1 MKTKTKTKTKFVVS
15 ICALTLIFT
24 ACKKDAVT
32 PESVLDC
39 NGIENGVAV
48 VDSCGDCQQAYIYN
62 YVSHDVVYLD
72 DTTDITLVGTT
83 MLVMPEDAGNPY
95 WNSGCIPAVVY
106 DCMGVENGVAVI
118 DSCGDCQGAYV
129 YNMITHDPT
138 EIVMLGGD
146 TNGISVT
153 LLPGQVIILPEDAG
167 NPYWNS
173 GCIPAVVYDCMGVE
187 NGVAVIDSCG
197 DCQGAYVYNMITH
210 DPTEIVMLG
219 GDTNGISVTLLPG
232 QVIILPEDA
241 GNPYW
246 NSGCK

>member
-1 MKTKTKTKTKFVVS
+1 MKTKTKFVVS
-15 ICALTLIFT
+15 ICALTLTFT

-32 PESVLDC
+32 PEPVLDC

-118 DSCGDCQGAYV
+118 DSCGDCQEAYV

>member
-1 MKTKTKTKTKFVVS
+1 MKTKTKTKFVVS

-32 PESVLDC
+32 PEPVLDC

-173 GCIPAVVYDCMGVE
+173 GC
-187 NGVAVIDSCG
+187 
-197 DCQGAYVYNMITH
+197 
-210 DPTEIVMLG
+210 
-219 GDTNGISVTLLPG
+219 
-232 QVIILPEDA
+232 
-241 GNPYW
+241 
-246 NSGCK
+246 K

>member
-1 MKTKTKTKTKFVVS
+1 MKTKTKFVVS
-15 ICALTLIFT
+15 IFALTLIFT

-32 PESVLDC
+32 PEPVLDCMEVENGVAVIDSCGDCQGAYVYNMITHDPSEIVMLGGDTNGASATLTAGQVIILPQDAGNPYWNSGCIPVVVSDC

-62 YVSHDVVYLD
+62 YVSHDVEYLD
-72 DTTDITLVGTT
+72 DTTGITLVGTT

-95 WNSGCIPAVVY
+95 WNSGCISALVY
-106 DCMGVENGVAVI
+106 DCMGVENGVAVV

-146 TNGISVT
+146 TIGIS
-153 LLPGQVIILPEDAG
+153 A
-167 NPYWNS
+167 
-173 GCIPAVVYDCMGVE
+173 
-187 NGVAVIDSCG
+187 
-197 DCQGAYVYNMITH
+197 
-210 DPTEIVMLG
+210 
-219 GDTNGISVTLLPG
+219 TLLPG

>member
-1 MKTKTKTKTKFVVS
+1 MKTKTKLVVS

-32 PESVLDC
+32 PEPVLDC

-48 VDSCGDCQQAYIYN
+48 V
-62 YVSHDVVYLD
+62 
-72 DTTDITLVGTT
+72 
-83 MLVMPEDAGNPY
+83 
-95 WNSGCIPAVVY
+95 
-106 DCMGVENGVAVI
+106 

-146 TNGISVT
+146 TNGV
-153 LLPGQVIILPEDAG
+153 
-167 NPYWNS
+167 
-173 GCIPAVVYDCMGVE
+173 
-187 NGVAVIDSCG
+187 
-197 DCQGAYVYNMITH
+197 
-210 DPTEIVMLG
+210 
-219 GDTNGISVTLLPG
+219 SVTLLPG

>member
-1 MKTKTKTKTKFVVS
+1 MKTKTKFVVS
-15 ICALTLIFT
+15 ICALTLTFT

-32 PESVLDC
+32 PEPVLDC
-39 NGIENGVAV
+39 N
-48 VDSCGDCQQAYIYN
+48 
-62 YVSHDVVYLD
+62 
-72 DTTDITLVGTT
+72 
-83 MLVMPEDAGNPY
+83 
-95 WNSGCIPAVVY
+95 
-106 DCMGVENGVAVI
+106 
-118 DSCGDCQGAYV
+118 
-129 YNMITHDPT
+129 
-138 EIVMLGGD
+138 
-146 TNGISVT
+146 
-153 LLPGQVIILPEDAG
+153 
-167 NPYWNS
+167 
-173 GCIPAVVYDCMGVE
+173 GVE

>member
-1 MKTKTKTKTKFVVS
+1 MKTKTKTKFVVS

-32 PESVLDC
+32 PEPVLDC

-118 DSCGDCQGAYV
+118 DSCGDCQQAYIYNYVSHDVV
-129 YNMITHDPT
+129 YLDDTTDITLVGT
-138 EIVMLGGD
+138 TMLVM
-146 TNGISVT
+146 
-153 LLPGQVIILPEDAG
+153 PEDAG

-197 DCQGAYVYNMITH
+197 DCQEAYVYNMITH

>member
-1 MKTKTKTKTKFVVS
+1 MKTITKMKLVLS
-15 ICALTLIFT
+15 ICALTFIFS

-32 PESVLDC
+32 PE
-39 NGIENGVAV
+39 
-48 VDSCGDCQQAYIYN
+48 
-62 YVSHDVVYLD
+62 
-72 DTTDITLVGTT
+72 
-83 MLVMPEDAGNPY
+83 P
-95 WNSGCIPAVVY
+95 VY

-118 DSCGDCQGAYV
+118 DSCEDCQEAYV
-129 YNMITHDPT
+129 YNMVTHDPS

-146 TNGISVT
+146 TNGISAT

-173 GCIPAVVYDCMGVE
+173 GCISALVYDCMGVE

-197 DCQGAYVYNMITH
+197 DCQEAYVYNMVTH
-210 DPTEIVMLG
+210 DPSEIVMLG

>member
-1 MKTKTKTKTKFVVS
+1 MKTKTKAKFVVS

-32 PESVLDC
+32 PEPVLDC

-118 DSCGDCQGAYV
+118 DSCGDCQEAYV

-173 GCIPAVVYDCMGVE
+173 GC
-187 NGVAVIDSCG
+187 N
-197 DCQGAYVYNMITH
+197 
-210 DPTEIVMLG
+210 
-219 GDTNGISVTLLPG
+219 
-232 QVIILPEDA
+232 
-241 GNPYW
+241 
-246 NSGCK
+246 